1 MSGPIK
7 RLPKWLDRAGFEAD
21 KLMRANRVR
30 AEATRIAQQ
39 SDEKVYALGTKVL
52 ELAAA
57 GADLNPELR
66 AMADE
71 IKELRAA
78 VERKDQ
84 ELKAINAETW
94 VEPAPAPPPPPRP
107 DPVAQRL
114 QAYVDA
120 PQAGAFNCPKCGSL
134 IRANA
139 AFCPKCG
146 RKILR

>member
-1 MSGPIK
+1 MSGPNKSSPNKSGPMK

-30 AEATRIAQQ
+30 AEATRLAQQ
-39 SDEKVYALGTKVL
+39 ADDKVYALGTRAL

-66 AMADE
+66 ALAEE

-78 VERKDQ
+78 LERKDQ

-94 VEPAPAPPPPPRP
+94 V
-107 DPVAQRL
+107 
-114 QAYVDA
+114 
-120 PQAGAFNCPKCGSL
+120 
-134 IRANA
+134 
-139 AFCPKCG
+139 
-146 RKILR
+146 

>member
-1 MSGPIK
+1 MK

-39 SDEKVYALGTKVL
+39 ADEKVFGLGTKVL

-57 GADLNPELR
+57 GAGLNPELL
-66 AMADE
+66 ALAEE
-71 IKELRAA
+71 IKEFRAA
-78 VERKDQ
+78 LERKDQ
-84 ELKAINAETW
+84 ELKAINAEAW
-94 VEPAPAPPPPPRP
+94 VEPAPPPPPPPPP
-107 DPVAQRL
+107 DPVSQRL

-120 PQAGAFNCPKCGSL
+120 PPSGAFNCPKCGSL